1 MLPLSENTRP
11 LQRLAL
17 VVWIAALSAAGLTI
31 ISALCWF
38 LVPPVLHTATF
49 SARYAVLDG
58 FFYADQPAKS
68 LAFQACVLAAP
79 LLITAAFFEC
89 RKIVARLDAPALRR
103 WIAAALAIQLL
114 LFAACLRPLVYYP
127 HAPLWLKPSW
137 LLCPLP
143 FPPHVPAW
151 EWIASVLVGFVIFF
165 WMLAAP
171 IAGASNRSTRRGVTV
186 LIFGAAIALAPAE
199 FFAPSQI
206 TDDTVFTY
214 HLNAMLDAVSQSIDG
229 HHLLVDFPHIY
240 GGYGEMLAPLLR
252 LFPRAT
258 AVPLIALALPTL
270 LAIFFWL
277 LTARLVIRRPAL
289 LALCGFGLLGVTYL
303 LAVPPNYC
311 YGTPRSFFPALGL
324 LLAAL
329 YLRRPTRGRYLL
341 VSVVA
346 AIAPLWNLD
355 TGLVLWLAWTMTLL
369 AGDAAERKWAGAVRH
384 ALVQLALIIAAW
396 VAFIV
401 YLRLVSG
408 QWPDPHLLFYFQSM
422 VVQSGY
428 FCVALIVP
436 SAWIFL
442 VLLNLAGLVVAA
454 LAHLRGRVDW
464 RERMILLL
472 SLTGI
477 GMFSYYVG
485 RAAESNLIAVCPPG
499 VLLAGLLASEVH
511 VRIRLRYLPPVAR
524 WFFLPWLLMIFWWA
538 FLLFVHLPVLLRQET
553 QFVRAGF
560 SHQPPTPFQ
569 TNAALA
575 ATWVRPGESDVYFL
589 SGHSGFYYYLTGTV
603 RPLRI
608 PGNAELLQTR
618 DMNVLLAAIR
628 NRQLPKLVV
637 DRNFYAMDMYRPEV
651 YRALTTAIAQNYR
664 PVAVAPGGRLTLY
677 APLPPSASP

>member
-1 MLPLSENTRP
+1 MLTPSENTRP

-17 VVWIAALSAAGLTI
+17 VVWIAALSAAGLAI
-31 ISALCWF
+31 IAALCWF
-38 LVPPVLHTATF
+38 LVPPISHDAAFV
-49 SARYAVLDG
+49 ARYAVLDG
-58 FFYADQPAKS
+58 FFYAHQPAKS
-68 LAFQACVLAAP
+68 LAFEACVLAAP
-79 LLITAAFFEC
+79 LQIAAAFFVC
-89 RKIVARLDAPALRR
+89 RKIIAQLDAPALRR
-103 WIAAALAIQLL
+103 WIAAGLVIHLL

-127 HAPLWLKPSW
+127 HPPLWLKPSW

-171 IAGASNRSTRRGVTV
+171 IAGASTRSTRRGVTV

-199 FFAPSQI
+199 FFAPSEI

-214 HLNAMLDAVSQSIDG
+214 HLNAMLDAFSQSING
-229 HHLLVDFPHIY
+229 HHLLIDFPHIY
-240 GGYGEMLAPLLR
+240 GGYGEMLAPLVR
-252 LFPRAT
+252 LFPRTA

-277 LTARLVIRRPAL
+277 LTARLMIRRPAL
-289 LALCGFGLLGVTYL
+289 LALCGLGLLGVTYL
-303 LAVPPNYC
+303 LALPPNYC

-329 YLRRPTRGRYLL
+329 YLRRPTCGRYLL
-341 VSVVA
+341 VSIIA
-346 AIAPLWNLD
+346 AIASLWNLD
-355 TGLVLWLAWTMTLL
+355 TGLVLWIAWTLTLL
-369 AGDAAERKWAGAVRH
+369 AGDASEREWSRAIRH
-384 ALVQLALIIAAW
+384 VLVQFVLLVAAW
-396 VAFIV
+396 AAFIV
-401 YLRLVSG
+401 YLRLVSH

-442 VLLNLAGLVVAA
+442 VLLNLTGLIVAA
-454 LAHLRGRVDW
+454 LAHRRGRVDW

-499 VLLAGLLASEVH
+499 ILLAGLLAGEVH
-511 VRIRLRYLPPVAR
+511 ARIRLRYLPPVAR

-538 FLLFVHLPVLLRQET
+538 FLFFVHLPVLLRQEV
-553 QFVRAGF
+553 QFVRAGL
-560 SHQPPTPFQ
+560 SHQPSTPFQ

-618 DMNVLLAAIR
+618 DMNVLLDAIR
-628 NRQLPKLVV
+628 HRQLPKLVV

-651 YRALTTAIAQNYR
+651 YRALTAAIAANYR
-664 PVAVAPGGRLTLY
+664 PSATAPGSRLTLY
-677 APLPPSASP
+677 IPLASPTVP